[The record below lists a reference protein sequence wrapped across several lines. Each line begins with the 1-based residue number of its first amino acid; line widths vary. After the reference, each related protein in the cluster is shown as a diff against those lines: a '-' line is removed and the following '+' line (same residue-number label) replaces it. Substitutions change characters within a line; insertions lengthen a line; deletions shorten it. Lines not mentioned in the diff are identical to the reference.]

1 MKPGISR
8 ATVGTLLGFAV
19 GAAIVTGLRAAFG
32 FTPYWNLSLVLVLG
46 VFMSA
51 YGTIWGIG
59 GFNPKMS
66 EHPDD
71 SAPVLTEDELAEQ
84 AGWRGM
90 LSSTT
95 WRVTGLTLLL
105 VFGLIVIAL
114 VPGFGLNVTSDAGSS
129 VKLFGTVNLEVGE
142 EVVPI
147 NQAWLLIGFTL
158 FTMLSLA
165 ITGAVLAGVFHV
177 LSRGTTNAY
186 NTEAPVVGAPRD
198 DAPQFMRRVGDIAGT
213 LAERIAPDEDK
224 DTTAVVVKK
233 ES

>member
-1 MKPGISR
+1 
-8 ATVGTLLGFAV
+8 
-19 GAAIVTGLRAAFG
+19 
-32 FTPYWNLSLVLVLG
+32 
-46 VFMSA
+46 
-51 YGTIWGIG
+51 

-95 WRVTGLTLLL
+95 WRVTGLTLVL
-105 VFGLIVIAL
+105 VFGLIAL
-114 VPGFGLNVTSDAGSS
+114 ALIPGFGLNVTSDAGSS

-142 EVVPI
+142 EVIPI

-165 ITGAVLAGVFHV
+165 IAGAILAGVFYA
-177 LSRGTTNAY
+177 LSRGTTNAASI
-186 NTEAPVVGAPRD
+186 EPPVPGAPRENV
-198 DAPQFMRRVGDIAGT
+198 PQFMRRAGDIAGT
-213 LAERIAPDEDK
+213 FAERIAPEEDK
-224 DTTAVVVKK
+224 DTTAVVAKK